1 MNPSK
6 EQSNSPAAPSETEML
21 YQCLLDL
28 SLEGLLHVDADGRI
42 TYLNAR
48 MAEMMGWT
56 PGGCGSGERRVVR
69 GSGSST
75 RPACDAKTAARAG

>member
-6 EQSNSPAAPSETEML
+6 EQPNSPAVPSEAEML
-21 YQCLLDL
+21 YQRLLDL
-28 SLEGLLHVDADGRI
+28 SLEGLLRVDADDRI

-56 PGGCGSGERRVVR
+56 PGGCGSGERHVVR

-75 RPACDAKTAARAG
+75 RPACGAKTAARAG

>member
-1 MNPSK
+1 
-6 EQSNSPAAPSETEML
+6 ML
-21 YQCLLDL
+21 YQRLLDL

-56 PGGCGSGERRVVR
+56 PGGSGERRVVR

-75 RPACDAKTAARAG
+75 RPACGAKTAARAG